1 MMKPS
6 RGIGRLAGALST
18 FVRTASAPSVRLHL
32 CVQLFKV
39 TLRGRIK
46 PRDAE
51 PGEGGEA

>member
-32 CVQLFKV
+32 CVQLLKV
-39 TLRGRIK
+39 TLRSRIK